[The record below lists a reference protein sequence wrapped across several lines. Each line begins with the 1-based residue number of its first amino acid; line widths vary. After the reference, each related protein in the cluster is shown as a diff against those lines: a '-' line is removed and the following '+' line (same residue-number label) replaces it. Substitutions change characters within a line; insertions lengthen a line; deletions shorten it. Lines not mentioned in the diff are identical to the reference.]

1 MTTSTPTD
9 RAAMLAQA
17 DPEALADV
25 ADECLADAPMPDIH
39 HGPDVGTVV
48 LTVREPVETTR
59 FHLGEVLVTR
69 CQLEHRGVTTWAMRM
84 GDDRAA
90 TLAAAI
96 CDAEAAADGPAA
108 AAVERLVDDTRHQL
122 RVARSEEWHELE
134 PTIVA
139 FEEMD

>member
-1 MTTSTPTD
+1 MIRPTLPS

-17 DPEALADV
+17 DPDDLAAA
-25 ADECLADAPMPDIH
+25 ADECLASTTLPDIH
-39 HGPDVGTVV
+39 FGPDVGTVM
-48 LTVREPVETTR
+48 LTMREPVETTR

-69 CQLEHRGVTTWAMRM
+69 CQLEHRGVTAWAMRM

-96 CDAEAAADGPAA
+96 CDAEAEAGGPAA
-108 AAVERLVDDTRHQL
+108 ASVERLVVETRDHLQAQ
-122 RVARSEEWHELE
+122 RTEEWSELE
-134 PTIVA
+134 STIVA